1 MRQSEGRYGEHQSGD
16 AYRGDGPSMSST
28 VLVTGG
34 AGYIGSHACK
44 ALARAGFRPIAY
56 DNLVYGHA
64 DAVKWGP
71 LVDGDIADGPRL
83 RAVLSAERVVAVMH
97 FAAFAYVGES
107 MSDPAKYF
115 RNNTVGT
122 LTLLDSMRDVGV
134 DRIVFSS
141 TCATYGIPGEVP
153 ISESTPQ
160 RPVNPY
166 GESKLMVERVL
177 EWYDQAYETK
187 SVCLRYFNAAGADLD
202 GEIGESHDP
211 ETHLIPL
218 AIKASL
224 GQAPALR
231 VFGTD
236 YPTPDGTAMRD
247 FIHVEDLADAHVRAL
262 RHLLH
267 GGQSLKLNLGTGKG
281 HTVRE
286 VVRAVERA
294 TGRPVPVIEA
304 PRRAGDPPALVADA
318 SQARLKLDWVPT
330 RSDLDTIVT
339 SAVRWHERPEDR
351 LLAVAA
357 V

>member
-1 MRQSEGRYGEHQSGD
+1 
-16 AYRGDGPSMSST
+16 MSAS

-56 DNLVYGHA
+56 DNLAYGHSQ
-64 DAVKWGP
+64 AVKWGP

-107 MSDPAKYF
+107 MSDPARYF
-115 RNNTVGT
+115 RNNTVAT
-122 LTLLDSMRDVGV
+122 LTLLDAMRDVGV
-134 DRIVFSS
+134 DRMVFSS
-141 TCATYGIPGEVP
+141 TCATYGVPGEVP
-153 ISESTPQ
+153 ISESAPQ

-177 EWYDQAYETK
+177 DWYDQAYETR
-187 SVCLRYFNAAGADLD
+187 SVSLRYFNAAGADLD
-202 GEIGESHDP
+202 GEIGEDHNP

-218 AIKASL
+218 AIKAAL
-224 GQAPALR
+224 GLGPALKI
-231 VFGTD
+231 FGTD
-236 YPTPDGTAMRD
+236 YPTADGTAIRD
-247 FIHVEDLADAHVRAL
+247 FIHVEDLAEAHVRAL

-267 GGQSLKLNLGTGKG
+267 GGATLKLNLGTGMG

-318 SQARLKLDWVPT
+318 GQARVKLDWVPT

-339 SAVRWHERPEDR
+339 SALRWHERPEDQP
-351 LLAVAA
+351 LAAAA

>member
-1 MRQSEGRYGEHQSGD
+1 MGHSEGRYGGEKHSGD
-16 AYRGDGPSMSST
+16 GLGMNAS

-56 DNLVYGHA
+56 DNLSYGHTG
-64 DAVKWGP
+64 AVKWGP

-115 RNNTVGT
+115 RNNTTGT
-122 LTLLDSMRDVGV
+122 LALLDAMRDVGV
-134 DRIVFSS
+134 DRMVFSS

-153 ISESTPQ
+153 ISESAPQ

-166 GESKLMVERVL
+166 GESKLMIERVL
-177 EWYDQAYETK
+177 DWYDQAYETK

-202 GEIGESHDP
+202 GEIGEDHEP

-218 AIKASL
+218 AIKAAL
-224 GQAPALR
+224 GQGPALSI
-231 VFGTD
+231 FGTD
-236 YPTPDGTAMRD
+236 YPTPDGTAIRD
-247 FIHVEDLADAHVRAL
+247 FIHVEDLAEAHVQAL

-267 GGQSLKLNLGTGKG
+267 GGQSLKLNLGTG
-281 HTVRE
+281 R
-286 VVRAVERA
+286 
-294 TGRPVPVIEA
+294 GRY
-304 PRRAGDPPALVADA
+304 
-318 SQARLKLDWVPT
+318 ARC
-330 RSDLDTIVT
+330 R
-339 SAVRWHERPEDR
+339 
-351 LLAVAA
+351 
-357 V
+357 